1 MPASRAVVAVAARP
15 RWGPEP
21 RHTLM
26 MSKHEKSPALAFIGL
41 GGNIGDPLGILRSAV
56 HRLMTVPRS
65 RFLGASRFYRTPA
78 WGQRDQA
85 DFVNAVVAIET
96 ALPPRPLLDELL
108 AIEREFGRQR
118 AADGSGRW
126 GPRTL
131 DLDILLYGDVRMHS
145 EGLTLPHPHL
155 HERAFALVPLLEL
168 VDDVEIPG
176 QGGARAALG
185 RVERGGIQVLMER

>member
-1 MPASRAVVAVAARP
+1 M
-15 RWGPEP
+15 
-21 RHTLM
+21 
-26 MSKHEKSPALAFIGL
+26 AFIGL
-41 GGNIGDPLGILRSAV
+41 GGNVGDPLGTLRSAV

-65 RFLGASRFYRTPA
+65 RFLGASRFYRTSA

-85 DFVNAVVAIET
+85 DFVNAVVVIET

-131 DLDILLYGDVRMHS
+131 DLDILLYGDMRLQS

-168 VDDVEIPG
+168 VDDIEIPG

-185 RVERGGIQVLMER
+185 RVERGGIQALMER